1 MAQPRIELLTKPG
14 CHLCD
19 EARNVVAAVAA
30 ETGEQWV
37 ERDVTEDP
45 KLFIRWADE
54 LPVVLVDGEQR
65 GYWRIEADRL
75 RSALVS
81 P

>member
-1 MAQPRIELLTKPG
+1 MAQARIELLTKPG

-45 KLFIRWADE
+45 KLFIRWGEE
-54 LPVVLVDGEQR
+54 LPVVLVDGEQH
-65 GYWRIEADRL
+65 GYWRIEADRV
-75 RSALVS
+75 RAALGH
-81 P
+81 

>member
-1 MAQPRIELLTKPG
+1 MTQPRIELLTKPG

-19 EARNVVAAVAA
+19 DARNVVAAVAA

-65 GYWRIEADRL
+65 GYWRVEADRL
-75 RSALVS
+75 RAALTV